1 MTKPAAI
8 FRASYSDW
16 KLIRTRKCVQIIL
29 EVPLEGGLA
38 HAAYA
43 ALGGMPDPAAETWV
57 AVARL
62 KTTGKMVMDAIEPE
76 TAKEVMPDTPVHTG
90 PTDDTQSREEV
101 MSNPQLSITSDTS
114 PASGPDI
121 PARAHKPVAAEKRLA
136 QRAGILCADPLF
148 QKYLRSD
155 NEEEAAACVRL
166 YCKVN
171 SRSEI
176 KPGTEAGRLF
186 VQLDNHFIA
195 WRDADKYVEASA

>member
-57 AVARL
+57 AVAHL
-62 KTTGKMVMDAIEPE
+62 DPE
-76 TAKEVMPDTPVHTG
+76 TVKEVMPDITG
-90 PTDDTQSREEV
+90 PTPAQPNDMPSREEV
-101 MSNPQLSITSDTS
+101 MPDTTVEYGPSNKTS

-136 QRAGILCADPLF
+136 QRAGILCADPEF
-148 QKYLRSD
+148 REFIRKVF
-155 NEEEAAACVRL
+155 NEVIGNKDDAANFVRR
-166 YCKVN
+166 YCRID
-171 SRSEI
+171 SRSKI
-176 KPGTEAGRLF
+176 TLGTEAGNLFDRLHS
-186 VQLDNHFIA
+186 NFIT
-195 WRDADKYVEASA
+195 WRDSDKYVEASA